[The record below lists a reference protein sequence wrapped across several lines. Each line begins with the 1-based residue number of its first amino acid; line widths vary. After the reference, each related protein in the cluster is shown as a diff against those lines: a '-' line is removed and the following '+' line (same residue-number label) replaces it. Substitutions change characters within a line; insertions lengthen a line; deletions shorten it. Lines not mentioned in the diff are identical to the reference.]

1 MKLTIQILIKYLKL
15 ISYLKYRGLSN
26 AKKTNLK
33 TIKLKTKSN
42 LLINHKIFSLL
53 FFLFKVKTI

>member
-33 TIKLKTKSN
+33 TIKLQTKSTY
-42 LLINHKIFSLL
+42 LSIIKYSVYY
-53 FFLFKVKTI
+53 FFLVKVKTI